1 MFKSAQESENSVL
14 SLSSELLDYYDQF
27 AEFSDQCAFLCDAY
41 ASIAA
46 NSEVIDQQSARGLE
60 HSTDWLK
67 YRVGSLKEALKKIH
81 ERASTEVS

>member
-1 MFKSAQESENSVL
+1 MFKSEQESENTAL
-14 SLSSELLDYYDQF
+14 TLSSELLDYYDQF

-46 NSEVIDQQSARGLE
+46 NSEIIDQQSARGLE

-67 YRVGSLKEALKKIH
+67 HRVGALKEALKEIQARVCD
-81 ERASTEVS
+81 EMN

>member
-1 MFKSAQESENSVL
+1 MFKSEQESENTAL
-14 SLSSELLDYYDQF
+14 TLSSELLDYYDQF

-67 YRVGSLKEALKKIH
+67 HRVGTLKYSLKKIH
-81 ERASTEVS
+81 EKASAEVG